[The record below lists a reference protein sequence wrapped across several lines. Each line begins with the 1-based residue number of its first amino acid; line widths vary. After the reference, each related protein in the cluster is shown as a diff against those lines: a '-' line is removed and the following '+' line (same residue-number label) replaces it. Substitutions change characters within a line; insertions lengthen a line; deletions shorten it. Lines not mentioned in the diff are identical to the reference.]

1 MDYYRQSAQEVLRAL
16 GSRPSGLSGRM
27 AAQKLKKE
35 GPNKLAQPPGESLF
49 QRFLRQMAD
58 PMILV
63 LLAAAAISGLTAVCA
78 DESPVDVFII
88 LTVVLTN
95 ALLGVF
101 QESKAEKAIEALQK
115 LTEAHSQVI
124 RDGTVRTLPSDQL
137 VTGDLVILETGS
149 AIPADGRLVEAVML
163 KTEES
168 ALTGESL
175 PCEKSTEPLRQQAAL
190 GDRHCMVYM
199 GSTVSSGRGKMLVT
213 ATGMNTEMGRI
224 AGVLASAGQGKTPL
238 QQKLTQLGKTLSGL
252 VLAICALIFGFT
264 LWQAGSPD
272 LAVVLR
278 CFMIAVSLA
287 VAAVPEG
294 LAAVVTIVL
303 SMGVTRM
310 SKRGAVIRKLTAV
323 ETLGCAQVI
332 CSDKTGTLTQNRMT
346 VRQTFGEKQE
356 LLRALVLC
364 NDAQLLP
371 GGKSRGE
378 ATEKALVEYGAKN
391 GVLQN
396 TLCAAMPR
404 AAEIPFDSGRKR
416 MSTFHRQRGM
426 NGVVQYVKGAPDV
439 LLARC
444 SWVMQNGQKVPMT
457 PAMRQKIQHQNS
469 GMAERALRVLA
480 AARREWSALPAKL
493 DAETAERDLVFLGL
507 AGLQDPVRPEAKE
520 AIAECGRA
528 GIVPVMITGDHK
540 DTAAAIGRELGIL
553 RSGREVVTGEELE
566 KLSDR
571 QLQSRVSQIGV
582 YARVQPQHKARIV
595 HAWQARGCVVAM
607 AGDGVNDAPAIKTA
621 DIGVGMGISGTDV
634 TRNVA
639 DMVLADDNF
648 ATIVAAVGEG
658 RRIYDNI
665 RKAVQFLLASNLS
678 EVLSVF
684 FATLMGITLL
694 KPAQLLWINLIT
706 DCFPALA
713 LGMERAQPSLMQRP
727 PRPKSEGIFAQGLGF
742 DVFWQGFLVT
752 LLTMGSYFAG
762 VYSETGRFLPIQSEA
777 GAAMAFLTMSLAELF
792 HSFNVRSRS
801 QSLFEL
807 EGHNP
812 WLWMAFLAGAALTF
826 GVLLLPWAAAA
837 FGFAELTSQQYVIS
851 TSLAMAIVPL
861 VEVGKAFKRCKNT
874 EKRR

>member
-1 MDYYRQSAQEVLRAL
+1 MEYYRQSAQEVLRAL
-16 GSRPSGLSGRM
+16 GSGPSGLCGRT
-27 AAQKLKKE
+27 AAQRLKKE

-78 DESPVDVFII
+78 DESPVDVLII
-88 LTVVLTN
+88 LAVVLTN

-124 RDGTVRTLPSDQL
+124 RDGSVRSLPSDQL
-137 VTGDLVILETGS
+137 VTGDLVLLETGS

-175 PCEKSTEPLRQQAAL
+175 PVEKSTDPMQRQAAL
-190 GDRHCMVYM
+190 GDRRCMVYM

-213 ATGMNTEMGRI
+213 ATGMNTEMGHI
-224 AGVLASAGQGKTPL
+224 AGVLARASEGKTPL

-252 VLAICALIFGFT
+252 VLVICAVIFGFT

-272 LAVVLR
+272 LEVVLR

-346 VRQTFGEKQE
+346 VRETWGEKRE

-378 ATEKALVEYGAKN
+378 ATERALVEYGAQN

-396 TLCAAMPR
+396 TLAAAQPR
-404 AAEIPFDSGRKR
+404 VAEIPFDSGRKR
-416 MSTFHRQRGM
+416 MSTFHKERAKP
-426 NGVVQYVKGAPDV
+426 GVVQYVKGAPDV

-444 SWVMQNGQKVPMT
+444 GWAMQGGQRVPMT
-457 PAMRQKIQHQNS
+457 PELRQTIQQKNS

-480 AARREWSALPAKL
+480 AARRDWTALPAKV
-493 DAETAERDLVFLGL
+493 DPESAERDLVFLGL

-520 AIAECGRA
+520 AIAECGQA
-528 GIVPVMITGDHK
+528 GILPVMITGDHK

-553 RSGREVVTGEELE
+553 RGGRQVMTGEELE
-566 KLSDR
+566 RISDR
-571 QLQSRVSQIGV
+571 QLQSQVSHIGV

-595 HAWQARGCVVAM
+595 RAWQARGCVVAM

-684 FATLMGITLL
+684 AATLMGVTLL

-713 LGMERAQPSLMQRP
+713 LGMERAQPSLMRRP
-727 PRPKSEGIFAQGLGF
+727 PRPKEEGIFAQGLGF
-742 DVFWQGFLVT
+742 DVLWQGLLVT
-752 LLTMGSYFAG
+752 LLTMGAYFAG
-762 VYSETGRFLPIQSEA
+762 VYSETGGFLPVQSEV
-777 GAAMAFLTMSLAELF
+777 GAAMAFLTMSLAELC

-801 QSLFEL
+801 ESLFAL
-807 EGHNP
+807 QGHNV
-812 WLWMAFLAGAALTF
+812 WLWLAFLAGGALTL
-826 GVLLLPWAAAA
+826 GVLMLPLAAQA
-837 FGFAELTSQQYVIS
+837 FGFPELTGQQY
-851 TSLAMAIVPL
+851 LASIGLALAIIPL
-861 VEVGKAFKRCKNT
+861 VEVGKLFKRGQDQD
-874 EKRR
+874 EMP